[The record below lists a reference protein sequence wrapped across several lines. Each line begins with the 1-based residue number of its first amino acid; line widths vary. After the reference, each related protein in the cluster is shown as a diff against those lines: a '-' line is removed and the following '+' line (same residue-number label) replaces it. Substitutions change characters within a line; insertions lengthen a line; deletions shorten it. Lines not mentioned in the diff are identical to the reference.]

1 MITIL
6 GIPFTLIDAVQIAIL
21 YVIIYWLI
29 RSAKGSA
36 FEQAL
41 MGVVVIAA
49 VLVGLTKIAHL
60 EVISKLF
67 GYLLLYLAVSSVVIF
82 QPEIRRLLPAIGT
95 FTPFKRSGVEE
106 SKSVTPARLADCVLA
121 LVEKRLGALIAIER
135 GISLRGYI
143 DTGIPLDAVVTP
155 ELLMSIFT
163 PPLPMHDGGLVIYRG
178 RIAAAHCV
186 FPVSSQPSLNTSG
199 MRHRAAVGLSEET
212 DALVIV
218 VSEETGRVAIAHNG
232 TLHRY
237 PDHSVRRIL
246 VKWITKAMNSGGNS
260 ERSLAGWLDSKAKSL
275 ATRLERHHEKAEENE
290 NVQAEVEGDKAE
302 ALAEEGEAP
311 AEEKEVK

>member
-6 GIPFTLIDAVQIAIL
+6 GIPFTLIDAVQVAIL
-21 YVIIYWLI
+21 SVIIYWLL
-29 RSAKGSA
+29 RSARGST
-36 FEQAL
+36 FGQAL
-41 MGVVVIAA
+41 MGVVILAA
-49 VLVGLTKIAHL
+49 VLVGLTNLAHL

-95 FTPFKRSGVEE
+95 FSLFRRSRFDE
-106 SKSVTPARLADCVLA
+106 SKAVTPERLAD
-121 LVEKRLGALIAIER
+121 
-135 GISLRGYI
+135 S
-143 DTGIPLDAVVTP
+143 GIPLDAVVTP

-163 PPLPMHDGGLVIYRG
+163 PPLPMHDGGLVIHGG

-218 VSEETGRVAIAHNG
+218 VSEDTGRVSIAHNG

-237 PDHSVRRIL
+237 PSRSVRRIL
-246 VKWITKAMNSGGNS
+246 KKWITKAMNSEENS
-260 ERSLAGWLDSKAKSL
+260 ERSLAGWLDAKAKHL
-275 ATRLERHHEKAEENE
+275 FLKLERRGEKDADELDGS
-290 NVQAEVEGDKAE
+290 VEIDE
-302 ALAEEGEAP
+302 AYGGGKEG
-311 AEEKEVK
+311 K

>member
-1 MITIL
+1 MISIL
-6 GIPFTLIDAVQIAIL
+6 GIQFTLVDAVQIAIL
-21 YVIIYWLI
+21 YVIIYWLL

-36 FEQAL
+36 FGQAL
-41 MGVVVIAA
+41 MGVTVIAA

-67 GYLLLYLAVSSVVIF
+67 GFLLLYLAVSSVVIF

-95 FTPFKRSGVEE
+95 FRVFKRSRFEE
-106 SKSVTPARLADCVLA
+106 SQAVTPERLADCVLA
-121 LVEKRLGALIAIER
+121 LAGKRLGALIAIER
-135 GISLRGYI
+135 GISLRGFT

-163 PPLPMHDGGLVIYRG
+163 PPLPMHDGGLVIRAG

-186 FPVSSQPSLNTSG
+186 FPVSSHPSLNTSG

-237 PDHSVRRIL
+237 PDHAVRRIL
-246 VKWITKAMNSGGNS
+246 KKWISKAMNSSGNS
-260 ERSLAGWLDSKAKSL
+260 ERSLAGWIDAKAKPLLS
-275 ATRLERHHEKAEENE
+275 RLERHHETEVQDAVPGQEPSGETEEM
-290 NVQAEVEGDKAE
+290 
-302 ALAEEGEAP
+302 
-311 AEEKEVK
+311 

>member
-21 YVIIYWLI
+21 YIIIYWML

-36 FEQAL
+36 FGQAL

-49 VLVGLTKIAHL
+49 VLVGLTRIAHL

-95 FTPFKRSGVEE
+95 FRVFKRSHFEE
-106 SKSVTPARLADCVLA
+106 SKAVTPERLADCVLA
-121 LVEKRLGALIAIER
+121 LAGKRLGALIAIER
-135 GISLRGYI
+135 GISLRGFT
-143 DTGIPLDAVVTP
+143 DTGIPLDAIVTP

-163 PPLPMHDGGLVIYRG
+163 PPLPMHDGGLVIRVG

-186 FPVSSQPSLNTSG
+186 FPVSNQPSLNTSG

-218 VSEETGRVAIAHNG
+218 VSEETGHVSIAHNG

-246 VKWITKAMNSGGNS
+246 TKWISKAMNSGANK
-260 ERSLAGWLDSKAKSL
+260 ERSITGWLDSKAKPLFSK
-275 ATRLERHHEKAEENE
+275 HEKQQDAPT
-290 NVQAEVEGDKAE
+290 
-302 ALAEEGEAP
+302 P
-311 AEEKEVK
+311 AEEPSENASVQGHSAEKEGK

>member
-36 FEQAL
+36 FGQAL

-49 VLVGLTKIAHL
+49 VLVGLTKVAHL

-67 GYLLLYLAVSSVVIF
+67 GFLLMYLAVSSVVIF

-95 FTPFKRSGVEE
+95 FRFFKRSRFEE
-106 SKSVTPARLADCVLA
+106 SKAVTPERLADCVLA
-121 LVEKRLGALIAIER
+121 LAGKRLGALIAIER
-135 GISLRGYI
+135 GISLRGFI

-163 PPLPMHDGGLVIYRG
+163 PPLPMHDGGLVIHAG

-186 FPVSSQPSLNTSG
+186 FPVSNQPSLNTSG

-212 DALVIV
+212 DAIVIV

-246 VKWITKAMNSGGNS
+246 VKWITKATNSGNDS
-260 ERSLAGWLDSKAKSL
+260 ERSIAGWLDSKAKSL
-275 ATRLERHHEKAEENE
+275 VARLDKHREKSPEEADPE
-290 NVQAEVEGDKAE
+290 IDLESAKSETG
-302 ALAEEGEAP
+302 AP
-311 AEEKEVK
+311 TTGKEEK

>member
-6 GIPFTLIDAVQIAIL
+6 GIPFTLVDAVQIAIL
-21 YVIIYWLI
+21 YVIIYWLL

-36 FEQAL
+36 FGQAL
-41 MGVVVIAA
+41 MGVTVIAA

-67 GYLLLYLAVSSVVIF
+67 GFLLLYLAVSSVVIF

-95 FTPFKRSGVEE
+95 FRLFRRSRFEE
-106 SKSVTPARLADCVLA
+106 SQDVTPERLADCVLTLA
-121 LVEKRLGALIAIER
+121 GKRLGALIAIER
-135 GISLRGYI
+135 GISLRGFI

-163 PPLPMHDGGLVIYRG
+163 PPLPMHDGGLVIHAG

-237 PDHSVRRIL
+237 PDHAVRRIL
-246 VKWITKAMNSGGNS
+246 TKWISKAMNSSENS
-260 ERSLAGWLDSKAKSL
+260 ERSLAGWIDSKAKPLLS
-275 ATRLERHHEKAEENE
+275 RLERR
-290 NVQAEVEGDKAE
+290 Q
-302 ALAEEGEAP
+302 
-311 AEEKEVK
+311 EKESQDTAPEPNQESSGGTEEM

>member
-21 YVIIYWLI
+21 YIIIYWLL
-29 RSAKGSA
+29 RSAKGSS
-36 FEQAL
+36 FGQAL

-49 VLVGLTKIAHL
+49 VLVGLTKLAHL

-67 GYLLLYLAVSSVVIF
+67 GFLLLYLAVSSVVIF
-82 QPEIRRLLPAIGT
+82 QPEIRRLLPEIGT
-95 FTPFKRSGVEE
+95 FRVFKRSRFEE
-106 SKSVTPARLADCVLA
+106 SKAVTPERLADCVLA
-121 LVEKRLGALIAIER
+121 LASKRLGALIAIER
-135 GISLRGYI
+135 GISLRGFT
-143 DTGIPLDAVVTP
+143 DTGIPLDAIVTP

-163 PPLPMHDGGLVIYRG
+163 PPLPMHDGGLVIHSG

-186 FPVSSQPSLNTSG
+186 FPVSNQPSLNTSG

-218 VSEETGRVAIAHNG
+218 VSEETGHVSIAHNG

-246 VKWITKAMNSGGNS
+246 TKWVSKAMNSGANK
-260 ERSLAGWLDSKAKSL
+260 ERSIAGWLDSKAKPLFS
-275 ATRLERHHEKAEENE
+275 RHEKRQGPTPVDEPP
-290 NVQAEVEGDKAE
+290 EGASEQKHPAAKEDK
-302 ALAEEGEAP
+302 
-311 AEEKEVK
+311 

>member
-6 GIPFTLIDAVQIAIL
+6 GIPFTIIDAVQIAIL
-21 YVIIYWLI
+21 YVIIYWLL
-29 RSAKGSA
+29 RSAKGST
-36 FEQAL
+36 FGQAL
-41 MGVVVIAA
+41 MGVTVIAA

-67 GYLLLYLAVSSVVIF
+67 GFLLLYLAVSSVVIF

-95 FTPFKRSGVEE
+95 FRVFKRSQFED
-106 SKSVTPARLADCVLA
+106 SKAVTPERLADCVLA
-121 LVEKRLGALIAIER
+121 LSSKRLGALIAIER
-135 GISLRGYI
+135 GISLRGFT

-163 PPLPMHDGGLVIYRG
+163 PPLPMHDGGLVIRAG

-186 FPVSSQPSLNTSG
+186 FPVSNQPSLNTSG

-218 VSEETGRVAIAHNG
+218 VSEETGRVSIAHNG

-237 PDHSVRRIL
+237 PDHTVRRIL
-246 VKWITKAMNSGGNS
+246 MKWVSKAMNSGANK
-260 ERSLAGWLDSKAKSL
+260 ERSIVGWLDSTAKHLFSK
-275 ATRLERHHEKAEENE
+275 HEKQREPSAPVDEPEESAP
-290 NVQAEVEGDKAE
+290 VQEQPAAKEDK
-302 ALAEEGEAP
+302 
-311 AEEKEVK
+311 